1 MIKIKRTFL
10 RSFGISLTVA
20 LCLITGVAGISA
32 AYENTRRIGFGEY
45 TKAVEIHDGKIKIL
59 DFEIDLLKR

>member
-1 MIKIKRTFL
+1 M
-10 RSFGISLTVA
+10 A
-20 LCLITGVAGISA
+20 LCLITGIAGISA

-59 DFEIDLLKR
+59 DFEIDLINRLPLMREACFAQFF